1 MERIQVKT
9 NERISVERRKIST
22 ILLAITMILSAT
34 FVACDK
40 TNGDD
45 DENGGG
51 NTQIDSPIV
60 GHYWHSMLET
70 GMPMYDIYHEYVFNS
85 NGTFIFIERNNQT
98 TDAAVWKGNYD
109 VNGDKISIKNRVK
122 SSIDWGKYWTP
133 QVNTYGKEIAAI
145 IEASKDAVFSASP
158 DLPASETLT
167 FLLSNDGQ
175 EHTSYEGK
183 QVLTITDTKSIVRK
197 YRIVKK

>member
-1 MERIQVKT
+1 MT
-9 NERISVERRKIST
+9 NFKSNLRKVAAIVAC
-22 ILLAITMILSAT
+22 LAVITMFA
-34 FVACDK
+34 ACDK
-40 TNGDD
+40 KHGDD
-45 DENGGG
+45 DDNGGG

-60 GHYWHSMLET
+60 GHYWHSMLGT

-98 TDAAVWKGNYD
+98 TDAAVWKGDYG

-145 IEASKDAVFSASP
+145 IEASKDAVFTASP
-158 DLPASETLT
+158 DLPASEDLT

-183 QVLTITDTKSIVRK
+183 QVLTITDSKSIVSK